1 MTVSINKATIG
12 VTALILAASL
22 GTGGG
27 ALWSSRNQAAAV
39 QNMQAAGELLRGHM
53 TADMAHDAIHAD
65 VLGMVSGASGEDMAA
80 ARQELTD
87 HVAQLRKYLAADKA
101 YNGSKEVNAAAS
113 AIDADVDA
121 YVASAVKIRDLA
133 VTDRAAASAAM
144 PSFLQ
149 GFRKLEDGM
158 EKVSDAISA
167 HAEDV
172 KLQAAKSSS
181 IASWV
186 ILVGTLASTLTIGA
200 VALLTR
206 RWLVK
211 PLIDLVSVVR
221 RMAAGDLKAEIDCAK
236 REDELGK
243 LAQATLQFRDQLAT
257 AEEAKQQQTELIVGS
272 VGRGLEALAAGD
284 LSVRIKAE
292 LTGPFAKLKDDFNAA
307 MTSVEQTIAGVTESS
322 TNIRTGSREIAQAA
336 DDLSRRTEQ
345 QAASL
350 EETAAAMDQI
360 TTTVRNAAAGAAKA
374 SATARDMRSDAEKS
388 GAVVQQTIEAMAG
401 IERSSQEISEIVALI
416 DGIAFQTNLLAL
428 NAGVEAARA
437 GDAGKGFAVVASEVR
452 ALAQR
457 SADAASDVKT
467 RVLSSVDQIGT
478 GVSLVNETG
487 RSLERIIGRMKE
499 ISELVTEIADS
510 SEQQAEGLHQINTTV
525 ADMDGVTQQN
535 AAMVEQT
542 TAAARS
548 LAAETDKLQSQ
559 VAAFNVSGGH
569 SRKASAPP
577 VAMRAPAARRPATRG
592 NLALA
597 VSEEDD
603 WSSF

>member
-1 MTVSINKATIG
+1 VTVSINKATIG

-597 VSEEDD
+597 VSEDDD